1 MKTFDSTRPLV
12 AAMAVGIGRAA
23 FERARDFA
31 KDAYM
36 LSRPLPRYATLRETL
51 GRTERRLSAAR
62 LMVWKA
68 ASMADEGLPN
78 TMEASMS
85 KAFAAEVAQ
94 QATIDALEIMGAVGN
109 HRDQL
114 VEKWFR
120 DVKVYDIFEGTG
132 QIQRIVIAKRLFDSI
147 KAF

>member
-1 MKTFDSTRPLV
+1 
-12 AAMAVGIGRAA
+12 
-23 FERARDFA
+23 
-31 KDAYM
+31 M
-36 LSRPLPRYATLRETL
+36 LSRPIPRYAAIREML
-51 GRTERRLSAAR
+51 GRTERRLHAAR

-94 QATIDALEIMGAVGN
+94 QATIDALEIMGAAGN
-109 HRDQL
+109 HRDAL

-132 QIQRIVIAKRLFDSI
+132 QIQRIVISKRLFESI
-147 KAF
+147 KQF